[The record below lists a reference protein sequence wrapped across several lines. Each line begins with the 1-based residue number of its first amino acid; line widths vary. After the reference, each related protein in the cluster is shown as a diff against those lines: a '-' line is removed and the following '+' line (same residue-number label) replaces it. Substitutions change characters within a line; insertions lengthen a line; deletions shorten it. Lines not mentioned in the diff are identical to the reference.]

1 MENDRGRIGR
11 NPLKGVIGLEWDL
24 SIVYKSKEEALRD
37 SEEAVKLSRELL
49 DVDVRK
55 LDKSSLKRFFEKV
68 EDVLWKSLLPLQ
80 YASLLFSKNMQDEEA
95 QKLYGILQRNY
106 SFVDENIS
114 AVKARL
120 SSLPLEKLESLKD
133 VENYSH
139 VVEKIIEDKEHTLSE
154 EAEKVLSALS
164 VSRRDAAAD
173 TYEKLTASYTFE
185 VDGKR
190 LTGEEVRALRYQKN
204 GNLRKRAMRIF
215 LERYRKDGLV
225 IESLYNIVVKDW
237 DTEARLRKYDSPIS
251 MRNSENE
258 VSDEVVQ
265 ELIDVT
271 TENYHIVERYYEW
284 KSQFVGEE
292 LTPADVYAPIGNV
305 GKEYSFEDAK
315 KIVLE
320 AYYEFSDTAG
330 RIVESFFNEKRIDA
344 FPAPGKRGGAFC
356 SYNVPNGKPFVLLNF
371 TGKIRDVMTM
381 AHELGHGLHGTL
393 SSKQTLLNYHT
404 PLTMAEVA
412 SVFGEF
418 LVFDKLK
425 RELSGDERKAFIAS
439 KIEDI
444 FATMFRQNMFVKF
457 EIRAHD
463 LVSKEGF
470 ASFNDLSKIYAEE
483 LSKMFGKSV
492 RITEEY
498 HDEWS
503 SIPHFFFAPFY
514 VYAYNFAN
522 ALVIALYRR
531 YVEEG
536 EKFVPKYLSLLESGG
551 KDKPERLL
559 KTFGMDIKDRSFWE
573 SAFEFLESLVE
584 EVIS

>member
-1 MENDRGRIGR
+1 M
-11 NPLKGVIGLEWDL
+11 KWDL
-24 SIVYKSKEEALRD
+24 SLIYRSKKDALKD
-37 SEEAVKLSRELL
+37 SEEAVELSKRLL
-49 DVDVRK
+49 DFDVESIDKPALEK
-55 LDKSSLKRFFEKV
+55 LFKEIEK
-68 EDVLWKSLLPLQ
+68 VLWKSLLPLQ
-80 YASLLFSKNMQDEEA
+80 YASLLFSKNMQDVEA

-106 SFVDENIS
+106 SLVDENIS
-114 AVKARL
+114 VVKARL
-120 SSLPLEKLESLKD
+120 SSLPVEKLEEFKSL
-133 VENYSH
+133 ENYSH
-139 VVEKIIEDKEHTLSE
+139 VVERIIDEKEHTLSE

-164 VSRRDAAAD
+164 ISRRDAAAD
-173 TYEKLTASYTFE
+173 TYEKLASSYVFE
-185 VDGKR
+185 IDGKK
-190 LTGEEVRALRYQKN
+190 LTGEEVRALRYQRN

-215 LERYRKDGLV
+215 FERYRDDSLV
-225 IESLYNIVVKDW
+225 IENLYNIVVKDW
-237 DTEARLRKYDSPIS
+237 DTEARLRNYDSPIS

-258 VSDEVVQ
+258 VDDEIVQ
-265 ELIDVT
+265 KLIDIT
-271 TENYHIVERYYEW
+271 TKNYHIVEEYYGW
-284 KSQFVGEE
+284 KSRFLGEE
-292 LTPADVYAPIGNV
+292 LTPADVYAPIGDV
-305 GKEYSFEDAK
+305 DRKYSFEDAK
-315 KIVLE
+315 RIVLE
-320 AYYEFSDTAG
+320 AYYEFSSFTG
-330 RIVESFFNEKRIDA
+330 KIVESFFKENRIDA
-344 FPAPGKRGGAFC
+344 FPALGKTGGAFC

-425 RELSGDERKAFIAS
+425 KELSGDERRAFVAS

-444 FATMFRQNMFVKF
+444 FSTMFRQNMFVRF

-463 LVSKEGF
+463 LVSKDGF
-470 ASFNDLSKIYAEE
+470 ASFDDLSRIYSEE

-492 RITEEY
+492 RITKEY

-522 ALVIALYRR
+522 ALVIALYQR
-531 YVEEG
+531 YLEEG
-536 EKFVPKYLSLLESGG
+536 EKFVPKYVKLLESGG
-551 KDKPERLL
+551 KDYPERLL
-559 KTFGMDIKDRSFWE
+559 RDFGVDMKDDSFWE
-573 SAFEFLESLVE
+573 ESFEFLEKLLK